1 MATKKASSAAET
13 PATETQTPA
22 VIDQGDTGA
31 AVTNAADTPAIAEV
45 EPVPAAIPDPI
56 VALDEHGN
64 ERPLSGGSFIR
75 QADGTLTRNMEA

>member
-13 PATETQTPA
+13 PATDTQTPA
-22 VIDQGDTGA
+22 VTNQDDTA
-31 AVTNAADTPAIAEV
+31 DIVSDAVDTPAIAEV
-45 EPVPAAIPDPI
+45 DPVPAAIPDPI
-56 VALDEHGN
+56 VALNEHGN

>member
-13 PATETQTPA
+13 PATDTQTPA

-31 AVTNAADTPAIAEV
+31 AETNAADTPAIAEV
-45 EPVPAAIPDPI
+45 EPVRAAIPDPI
-56 VALDEHGN
+56 VALDEHGH

-75 QADGTLTRNMEA
+75 QPDGTLTRNMEA

>member
-1 MATKKASSAAET
+1 MATKKASSTAET
-13 PATETQTPA
+13 LATDTQTP
-22 VIDQGDTGA
+22 VVTDQDDTA
-31 AVTNAADTPAIAEV
+31 DIVSDAADTPAIAEV
-45 EPVPAAIPDPI
+45 EPVPAAITDPI

>member
-13 PATETQTPA
+13 PATDTQMP
-22 VIDQGDTGA
+22 
-31 AVTNAADTPAIAEV
+31 AVTNQDDTADIVSDVFDTPANGEV